1 MISEFNEKASAAVD
15 RYAGLLNNLRAQ
27 SDNVFRR
34 GPTDEGL
41 RNEAL
46 SVAQGAARAFLS
58 LEQAHINEDTADIA
72 RSAHS
77 AALDDLGLP
86 QASID
91 DRFAD
96 FIFTSAHFIARIIAS
111 QAERDVMTM
120 AQHIQAV
127 ALRVDLYVRSGRHT
141 PTTAATQVMIEDR
154 QSPAF
159 RFVDRLGRNFKV
171 SKHIRDLY
179 RQHLLHTYN
188 EVYMDVVA
196 SHGRESVRVDHPNP
210 DYKWFDEELAI
221 VTGGEASD
229 LPLYYD
235 LRDEIFHPSS
245 DATVTIREI
254 EE

>member
-15 RYAGLLNNLRAQ
+15 RYAGLLNTLRAQ

-34 GPTDEGL
+34 GATDEVL

-58 LEQAHINEDTADIA
+58 LEQAQINEDTADVA

-77 AALDDLGLP
+77 AALEDLGLP
-86 QASID
+86 DATID

-96 FIFTSAHFIARIIAS
+96 FIFSSAYFVTRMIAA

-120 AQHIQAV
+120 AQHIQST
-127 ALRVDLYVRSGRHT
+127 ALRVDIYVRSGRHT

-154 QSPAF
+154 QLPAF

-171 SKHIRDLY
+171 SKHIRDTY
-179 RQHLLHTYN
+179 RQYLLRTYN
-188 EVYMDVVA
+188 EIYMDVVA
-196 SHGRESVRVDHPNP
+196 SHGHTTVRVDHPNM
-210 DYKWFDEELAI
+210 DYKWFDAELAI
-221 VTGGEASD
+221 VTGGQD
-229 LPLYYD
+229 PDIPLYYD

-245 DATVTIREI
+245 DAIVTIREI